1 MEKKNDVVQE
11 KEFAPKF
18 SFGSVSLFVF
28 NILLLTLNAYC
39 YLVLLGDQ
47 LGVTSIWLAILSAF
61 LLVLNVWFFLIRK
74 EGWVKTVFITTLLI
88 SLFTWGY
95 YLFAVFDLLKYI
107 NDADAMRELIQ
118 SAGIWSYLI
127 FIFVQ
132 FLQVTFIPIPAIV
145 TTLAGT
151 VLFGPGMA
159 SILSVIGILIG
170 SIVAFVIGDKL
181 GEKVVKWIAGEKAL
195 KKYGTLLYDKGKYIF
210 FLMLLFPVFP
220 DDILCLIAG
229 MTTMSYRFFLTTI
242 ILTRPIGIVMTCYLG
257 SGEIIPY
264 TEPWGIA
271 CWVAIIIFIVLSFW
285 LSYKYKSQIERGLNS
300 FAVKMRQCS
309 IKVGNRVKVVCEDFV
324 ALFSKSYKAKL
335 LLKRNRLP
343 YLLLTEGLP
352 ENDKVS
358 DRVKAT
364 KTSQTKQKS

>member
-1 MEKKNDVVQE
+1 MENKNNQVQE
-11 KEFAPKF
+11 KEFSPKF
-18 SFGSVSLFVF
+18 SFGSVSLFAF
-28 NILLLTLNAYC
+28 NILLLALNIYC
-39 YLVLLGDQ
+39 YLGLLSDQ
-47 LGVTSIWLAILSAF
+47 LGGNGIWLAILSVF
-61 LLVLNVWFFLIRK
+61 LLVMNVWFFLIRK
-74 EGWVKTVFITTLLI
+74 EGWVKTVFITTLII
-88 SLFTWGY
+88 SIFTWGY

-127 FIFVQ
+127 FILVQ

-159 SILSVIGILIG
+159 SILSLIGILSG
-170 SIVAFVIGDKL
+170 SIVAFIIGDKL
-181 GEKVVKWIAGEKAL
+181 GERVVKWIAGEKAL
-195 KKYGTLLYDKGKYIF
+195 KKYGTILYDKGKYIF

-220 DDILCLIAG
+220 DDVLCLIAG
-229 MTTMSYRFFLTTI
+229 MTTMTYRFFLITI

-264 TEPWGIA
+264 NEPWGIA
-271 CWVAIIIFIVLSFW
+271 CWVAIIIFIVLAFW
-285 LSYKYKSQIERGLNS
+285 LSYKYKAQIERGINNFS
-300 FAVKMRQCS
+300 VKMRLCV
-309 IKVGNRVKVVCEDFV
+309 IKLGEFIKTNYENFV

-335 LLKRNRLP
+335 LLKRNKMP

-352 ENDKVS
+352 ENANVS
-358 DRVKAT
+358 GRIKAN
-364 KTSQTKQKS
+364 KKSAIK